1 MGLLLTRCPANRDG
15 MPGQLAQ
22 AVEETTG
29 AARSGA
35 LALDQWTQ
43 RRSTA
48 QLTSVQLADARDE
61 VVKAYKGIADL
72 RADDPVDLDR
82 QRMLTSS
89 MTAIIGQLNA
99 AAGTVRNITTEPID
113 AGSHPVGTVID
124 VRLTIA
130 GDLDHDPATPRVLGL
145 IISPRT
151 TSSFLGYE
159 RSTEPAP
166 YDAGPTAALAAPRHL
181 PGVMGGHRRVAEGQV
196 TLRPQLH
203 QTFSCFAG
211 RRLTPGV

>member
-1 MGLLLTRCPANRDG
+1 MDGGQPETPGHQLRGDSCHPALRVGDVRLLGGPCLVQVP
-15 MPGQLAQ
+15 
-22 AVEETTG
+22 
-29 AARSGA
+29 ARSGA

-72 RADDPVDLDR
+72 RADDPIDLDR

-159 RSTEPAP
+159 R
-166 YDAGPTAALAAPRHL
+166 TA
-181 PGVMGGHRRVAEGQV
+181 RVAEGQV
-196 TLRPQLH
+196 TLRPQFTRHSAVL
-203 QTFSCFAG
+203 QAG
-211 RRLTPGV
+211 D